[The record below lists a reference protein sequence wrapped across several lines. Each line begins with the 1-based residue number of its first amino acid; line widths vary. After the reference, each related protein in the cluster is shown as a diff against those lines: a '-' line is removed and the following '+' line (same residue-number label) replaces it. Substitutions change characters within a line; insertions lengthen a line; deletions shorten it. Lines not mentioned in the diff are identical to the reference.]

1 MQTSKRKKTFLKEMQ
16 MRLRYHRH
24 LQTAALHLKSVA
36 AARPAVQQAAAPVRV
51 ISCKTQCN
59 GPVASCDL
67 NMAFEEQRFTA
78 LSTYLSKKVYVA
90 LQELLV
96 DKLRQAEEHFF
107 VEPEDLDAQS
117 KTRQDFLV
125 ASAIEEITFYNA
137 ATNFAHQDGK
147 VVKTYVR
154 CNPNYQN
161 NGPWYDAAIVSLVT
175 ECFVGQDRS

>member
-1 MQTSKRKKTFLKEMQ
+1 MQ

-36 AARPAVQQAAAPVRV
+36 AAGLALHQPAAPVRV

-67 NMAFEEQRFTA
+67 NMAFDEQRLTV
-78 LSTYLSKKVYVA
+78 LSSYLSKKVYVA
-90 LQELLV
+90 LQEHLD
-96 DKLRQAEEHFF
+96 DKLRQTEKHFF
-107 VEPEDLDAQS
+107 VEPEDLNEQ
-117 KTRQDFLV
+117 TQTQQDFLV